1 MLQADELQEQV
12 QDFTPAIPGTR
23 DELLEEW
30 LHDPNAVIEQAREGN
45 VPLDSWVEQR
55 APANAEHRGWA
66 TEELL
71 YNQGIRV
78 VDNDR
83 LGILSTRARD
93 LPDTDP
99 VKGEPEPM
107 ARLLIGYWDQCYQR
121 TLMTGVRTASL
132 STQVSNSIWRPIS
145 DDLPFRQPQISPSLD
160 FTRLLAFQRR
170 ITEDTYRINRWK
182 NQSSEQVMQELA
194 EGTEPKL
201 FEITRDSN
209 QIEMSNYRAGIEAT
223 DSFLNASQTRAS
235 DITNAVE
242 EIAIGHRIALLRA
255 LAKLIRDSMPS
266 GNSFNAKTDA
276 TVTAGVGYE
285 QGKVDYPRWTEFMT
299 KFGSAYQGNTAIG
312 NEGAITALKLM
323 SITDG
328 NNLSLGSWSMLPNS
342 NIEDLNGDMTR
353 LAYGWIDGVTEL
365 ADRKLTVFQRET
377 TAAFI
382 QRMGM
387 DQDEM
392 ERVPGP
398 RKTRRWLGTESLFA
412 ILDPTGIREY
422 DFSPAT

>member
-1 MLQADELQEQV
+1 MAIKPDELQEQV

-23 DELLEEW
+23 HELLEEW
-30 LHDPNAVIEQAREGN
+30 LDDPEGVIEQAREAN

-93 LPDTDP
+93 LPDIDP
-99 VKGEPEPM
+99 VKGQPDPM
-107 ARLLIGYWDQCYQR
+107 ARLLIGYFDQCYQR

-132 STQVSNSIWRPIS
+132 STQTVNSIWRPIS
-145 DDLPFRQPQISPSLD
+145 DGLPFRQPQISPSLD

-182 NQSSEQVMQELA
+182 NASSEQVMQELA

-209 QIEMSNYRAGIEAT
+209 QLEMSNYRAGIEAT
-223 DSFLNASQTRAS
+223 DSFLNANQTRAS
-235 DITNAVE
+235 DITNAIE

-266 GNSFNAKTDA
+266 GNSFDA
-276 TVTAGVGYE
+276 SASSVLGGGIAFTA
-285 QGKVDYPRWTEFMT
+285 GKVDYPRWTEFMT

-312 NEGAITALKLM
+312 NEASITALKLM

-328 NNLSLGSWSMLPNS
+328 DNLSLGSWSMMPNS
-342 NIEDLNGDMTR
+342 QIEDLNGDMTR
-353 LAYGWIDGVTEL
+353 LAYGWIDGVSEL
-365 ADRKLTVFQRET
+365 AASKLTVFQRET

-412 ILDPTGIREY
+412 ILDETGIREF
-422 DFSPAT
+422 DFS